1 MRKIENILMKDI
13 LNITLEEA
21 FKIYETYG
29 MGFIIRDGKL
39 KGFNR

>member
-1 MRKIENILMKDI
+1 MKDMKVVDV

-21 FKIYETYG
+21 VLFYETYG

-39 KGFNR
+39 KGFNVNR